1 MGFTL
6 PNNNCFFSNYHLK
19 TITPFPK
26 NHDLLPLKIATRL
39 FYSVLGFLYKIAYLF
54 LKVINGIAS
63 LLSSTSPL
71 SDLNTLGH
79 PPGYSILMAGVFSLL
94 GESNPAIQFVQ
105 IICDALA
112 AVMIFLIVAELFPL
126 GAAVIAGML
135 AALSPQFAWNSVL
148 LLPDSLAVLPI
159 LIAIYCLA
167 RAVRRPRLVT
177 FIITGVLVGLSCWL
191 RANAMLLTFFF
202 AAAVPLLIKGER
214 KWRYALTVVCGTLLI
229 VLPLTIRNA
238 IVFHRFIPLS
248 LGAGQTLLEGI
259 ADYDPQG
266 RFGIPNTDVG
276 IMKQEAEQF
285 QRPDYYGMLFNPDGV
300 ERERARLNPGFTFDS
315 FVTGKANQLA
325 RAAAIQ
331 VSENPGISYNP
342 LFVYGGVGL
351 GKTHLVQAIGNF
363 VASQRPD
370 AKIRYIH
377 AEQYVT
383 DVVRAYQQKSFDEF
397 KRYYHSLD
405 LLLID
410 DIQFFSNKGRTQEEF
425 FYAFNALVEAHKQIV
440 ITCDTYPKEI
450 SGMEERLISRFGWG
464 LTVAIEPPELEMRVA
479 IVLKK
484 AEAESV
490 VLSEDIAFF
499 IAKHI
504 RSNVRELEG
513 ALKKVLAFSRFNA
526 RELSLDLA
534 KDALR
539 DILNVANRQI
549 TVENIQKTVAEF
561 FKLKIS
567 DMHSKRRTRNVARPR
582 QVAMALAKDLTQM
595 SLPEIG
601 EAFGNRDHTTVLHAC
616 RMIASLRKQDSV
628 MNRDYLVLEQVL
640 KG

>member
-1 MGFTL
+1 MQALWEACLRRLEQEL
-6 PNNNCFFSNYHLK
+6 PSQQFN
-19 TITPFPK
+19 TWI
-26 NHDLLPLKIATRL
+26 R
-39 FYSVLGFLYKIAYLF
+39 
-54 LKVINGIAS
+54 
-63 LLSSTSPL
+63 PL
-71 SDLNTLGH
+71 SAEADAADEATLSLSAPNRFVLDLVRERYANRIEKLAFEASGRSLALRLTVARGSE
-79 PPGYSILMAGVFSLL
+79 PPARPAASATPA
-94 GESNPAIQFVQ
+94 PAI
-105 IICDALA
+105 A
-112 AVMIFLIVAELFPL
+112 
-126 GAAVIAGML
+126 
-135 AALSPQFAWNSVL
+135 
-148 LLPDSLAVLPI
+148 PD
-159 LIAIYCLA
+159 
-167 RAVRRPRLVT
+167 
-177 FIITGVLVGLSCWL
+177 
-191 RANAMLLTFFF
+191 
-202 AAAVPLLIKGER
+202 
-214 KWRYALTVVCGTLLI
+214 
-229 VLPLTIRNA
+229 
-238 IVFHRFIPLS
+238 
-248 LGAGQTLLEGI
+248 
-259 ADYDPQG
+259 
-266 RFGIPNTDVG
+266 
-276 IMKQEAEQF
+276 
-285 QRPDYYGMLFNPDGV
+285 
-300 ERERARLNPGFTFDS
+300 RARLNRSFTFDS

-331 VSENPGISYNP
+331 VAENPGVSYNP

-351 GKTHLVQAIGNF
+351 GKTHLLQAIGNR
-363 VASQRPD
+363 VAEQRPQ
-370 AKIRYIH
+370 ARIRYTH

-440 ITCDTYPKEI
+440 ISCDTYPKEI

-464 LTVAIEPPELEMRVA
+464 LTVAMEPPELEMRVA

-484 AEAESV
+484 AEAEAV
-490 VLSEDIAFF
+490 VLSEEIAFF

-513 ALKKVLAFSRFNA
+513 ALKKVLAYSRFNG

-549 TVENIQKTVAEF
+549 SVEGIQKTVAEY
-561 FKLKIS
+561 FKIKVS
-567 DMHSKRRTRNVARPR
+567 DMHSKKRTRMVARPR
-582 QVAMALAKDLTQM
+582 QVAMALAKELTPM

-616 RMIASLRKQDSV
+616 RTIADLRKRDTAI
-628 MNRDYLVLEQVL
+628 NRDYLVLEQVL